1 MFEKNPIPMDVNI
14 DQVGIVVRDLHTM
27 AENLYR
33 ILGIGPF
40 RIFEWPIDGIDP
52 ESTYHG
58 EPEHYRLLLGFARQG
73 ATQVELIEPLEGQN
87 IWSDFLD
94 DHGPGLHHFR
104 LVVSD
109 FDEQVRALEKAGIKK
124 IASGTGAHIGSK
136 WAYFD
141 TTKILNGIFIELR
154 TRLADANGE
163 GQWAIG
169 ENEIGT

>member
-1 MFEKNPIPMDVNI
+1 MVENNLIPMDVNV
-14 DQVGIVVRDLHTM
+14 DQIGIVVRDLHNM

-33 ILGIGPF
+33 LLGIGPF
-40 RIFEWPIDGIDP
+40 RILEWPIDGIDP

-58 EPEHYRLLLGFARQG
+58 EPEQYRLLLGFARQG
-73 ATQVELIEPLEGQN
+73 STQIELIEPLEGQN

-94 DHGPGLHHFR
+94 TNGPGLHHFR

-109 FDEQVRALEKAGIKK
+109 FDNKVTELEKAGIKN

-141 TTKILNGIFIELR
+141 TSELLNGIVIELR
-154 TRLADANGE
+154 MRLEDADGE
-163 GQWAIG
+163 GQWAIEG
-169 ENEIGT
+169 DEIGE